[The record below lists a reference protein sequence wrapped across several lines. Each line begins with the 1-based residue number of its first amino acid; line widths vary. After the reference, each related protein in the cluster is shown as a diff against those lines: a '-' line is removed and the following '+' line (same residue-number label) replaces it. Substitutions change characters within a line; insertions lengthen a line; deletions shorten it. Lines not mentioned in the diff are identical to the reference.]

1 MNLKWSTTWHCATL
15 YPLLRLRCNMYIM
28 LNYIYKQL
36 CMNKLR
42 AIIAIFAIFLFVG
55 CAERKVVVE
64 NRAVVS
70 IAPLKPLV
78 ENILGDDFDITVLVP
93 QGASP
98 ETFEPTPKQLR
109 EVESARFV
117 FGTGLLEFEQ
127 ELLHR
132 IARNEQI
139 INLSQGIEL
148 IAGSCSHSHQS
159 HSTTCE
165 HGHHHAHGIDP
176 HIWCSPKA
184 LGKMAENTYN
194 AIVKEMP
201 DSTKYAECYTA
212 LCIKLLELNEE
223 VSELCRQ
230 SPRSTFFIYH
240 PALTYLA
247 RDYGLTQVAVEHE
260 GKEPS
265 AKHLARIIEQAQ
277 KEDVKHIFYQSEFP
291 ASSVEIICKD
301 CNATAVEINP
311 LEEDIFENI
320 RHIVT
325 LITE

>member
-1 MNLKWSTTWHCATL
+1 MKHIKFIIIELF
-15 YPLLRLRCNMYIM
+15 
-28 LNYIYKQL
+28 
-36 CMNKLR
+36 
-42 AIIAIFAIFLFVG
+42 AIIAFISCGSREIA
-55 CAERKVVVE
+55 VE

-78 ENILGDDFDITVLVP
+78 EAILGDDFEVVVLVP

-132 IARNEQI
+132 VARNEQI
-139 INLSQGIEL
+139 INLSQGIDV
-148 IAGSCSHSHQS
+148 IAGTCSHAH
-159 HSTTCE
+159 
-165 HGHHHAHGIDP
+165 HGHACGHTHGVDP
-176 HIWCSPKA
+176 HVWCSLRA
-184 LGKMAENTYN
+184 LATMATN
-194 AIVKEMP
+194 AYTAIIGEMP
-201 DSTKYAECYTA
+201 DSMKYKMAYN
-212 LCIKLLELNEE
+212 ELFIEISNLNKE
-223 VSELCRQ
+223 VADMCQKSLHK
-230 SPRSTFFIYH
+230 SFIIYH

-247 RDYGLTQVAVEHE
+247 RDYGLTQVAVEKD

-265 AKHLARIIEQAQ
+265 AKHLAQIINQARA
-277 KEDVKHIFYQSEFP
+277 EGVKHIFYQSEFP
-291 ASSVEIICKD
+291 ASSVAIICKD
-301 CNATAVEINP
+301 TGATAVEINP
-311 LEEDIFENI
+311 LSEDIFANI

>member
-1 MNLKWSTTWHCATL
+1 MNR
-15 YPLLRLRCNMYIM
+15 LRLI
-28 LNYIYKQL
+28 LT
-36 CMNKLR
+36 
-42 AIIAIFAIFLFVG
+42 IFILTTLFNG
-55 CAERKVVVE
+55 CSERKIVVE

-78 ENILGDDFDITVLVP
+78 ENILGDDFEISVLVP

-109 EVESARFV
+109 DVETARFV

-132 IARNEQI
+132 VARNEQI

-148 IAGSCSHSHQS
+148 ITGTCSHAHHSHNA
-159 HSTTCE
+159 TCE
-165 HGHHHAHGIDP
+165 HDCTHEHHHAHGIDP

-194 AIVKEMP
+194 AITHEMP
-201 DSTKYAECYTA
+201 DSTKYGERYTT
-212 LCIKLLELNEE
+212 LCIKLLELDEE
-223 VSELCRQ
+223 VAELCRQ

-265 AKHLARIIEQAQ
+265 AKHLARIIEHVQ
-277 KEDVKHIFYQSEFP
+277 KHGVKHIFYQSEFP

-311 LEEDIFENI
+311 LEEDILENI

>member
-1 MNLKWSTTWHCATL
+1 
-15 YPLLRLRCNMYIM
+15 
-28 LNYIYKQL
+28 
-36 CMNKLR
+36 MNKLR
-42 AIIAIFAIFLFVG
+42 LISPVFIILLFIG

-64 NRAVVS
+64 NRAIVS

-78 ENILGDDFDITVLVP
+78 ENILGDDFEISVLVP

-127 ELLHR
+127 ELLHKV
-132 IARNEQI
+132 ARKEQI
-139 INLSQGIEL
+139 INLSHGIDV
-148 IAGSCSHSHQS
+148 IAGTCSHA
-159 HSTTCE
+159 
-165 HGHHHAHGIDP
+165 HHNHTHTSPCGHAHGIDP
-176 HIWCSPKA
+176 HIWCSPKT

-194 AIVKEMP
+194 AIVREMP
-201 DSTKYAECYTA
+201 DSTKYGEHYTT
-212 LCIKLLELNEE
+212 LCTRLLELDEE

-265 AKHLARIIEQAQ
+265 AKHLAHIIKQARA
-277 KEDVKHIFYQSEFP
+277 EGTKHIFYQSEFP

-301 CNATAVEINP
+301 CDATAVEINP
-311 LEEDIFENI
+311 LEENIFDNI

>member
-1 MNLKWSTTWHCATL
+1 MTK
-15 YPLLRLRCNMYIM
+15 LRCFLSI
-28 LNYIYKQL
+28 LSSL
-36 CMNKLR
+36 L
-42 AIIAIFAIFLFVG
+42 LFVG

-64 NRAVVS
+64 NRAIVS

-78 ENILGDDFDITVLVP
+78 ENILGDDFEISVLVP

-139 INLSQGIEL
+139 TNLSQGIDL
-148 IAGSCSHSHQS
+148 IAGTCSHAHHSH
-159 HSTTCE
+159 TATCE
-165 HGHHHAHGIDP
+165 HGCSHNHANHAHGIDP

-184 LGKMAENTYN
+184 LGKMAENAYH
-194 AIVKEMP
+194 AITREMP
-201 DSTKYAECYTA
+201 DSTKYEERYTA
-212 LCIKLLELNEE
+212 LCIKLLELDEE
-223 VSELCRQ
+223 VAEMCRQ

-265 AKHLARIIEQAQ
+265 AKHLARIIEQARA
-277 KEDVKHIFYQSEFP
+277 EGVKHIFYQSEFP
-291 ASSVEIICKD
+291 ASSVEVICQD
-301 CNATAVEINP
+301 ANATAVEINP
-311 LEEDIFENI
+311 LEENIFENI

-325 LITE
+325 LLTE

>member
-1 MNLKWSTTWHCATL
+1 
-15 YPLLRLRCNMYIM
+15 M
-28 LNYIYKQL
+28 LNFILREEFSYTKRGILLYIGIL
-36 CMNKLR
+36 ATTL
-42 AIIAIFAIFLFVG
+42 LFVG

-64 NRAVVS
+64 NRAIVS

-78 ENILGDDFDITVLVP
+78 ENILGDDFEVSILVP

-109 EVESARFV
+109 DVETARFV

-127 ELLHR
+127 SLLHR
-132 IARNEQI
+132 IVRNEQI

-148 IAGSCSHSHQS
+148 IAGTCSHAHHNHANCSHS
-159 HSTTCE
+159 
-165 HGHHHAHGIDP
+165 HAHGIDP

-184 LGKMAENTYN
+184 LGKMAENTYH
-194 AIVKEMP
+194 AIAREMP
-201 DSTKYAECYTA
+201 DSTKYGERYTT
-212 LCIKLLELNEE
+212 LCIRLLELHEE

-265 AKHLARIIEQAQ
+265 ARHLARIIEQARN
-277 KEDVKHIFYQSEFP
+277 EGVKHIFYQSEFP

-301 CNATAVEINP
+301 TNATAVEINP
-311 LEEDIFENI
+311 LDENIFENI
-320 RHIVT
+320 RQITT
-325 LITE
+325 LLTE

>member
-1 MNLKWSTTWHCATL
+1 MNR
-15 YPLLRLRCNMYIM
+15 LRLI
-28 LNYIYKQL
+28 LT
-36 CMNKLR
+36 
-42 AIIAIFAIFLFVG
+42 IFILTILFNG
-55 CAERKVVVE
+55 CRERKIVVE

-78 ENILGDDFDITVLVP
+78 ENILGDDFEISVLVP

-109 EVESARFV
+109 DVETARFV

-139 INLSQGIEL
+139 INLSQGVEL
-148 IAGSCSHSHQS
+148 ITGTCSHAHHSHNA
-159 HSTTCE
+159 TCE
-165 HGHHHAHGIDP
+165 HDCTHEHHHAHGIDP
-176 HIWCSPKA
+176 HIWCSPKT
-184 LGKMAENTYN
+184 LGKMAENTYS
-194 AIVKEMP
+194 AIAQEMP
-201 DSTKYAECYTA
+201 DSTKYGERYTN
-212 LCIKLLELNEE
+212 LCIKLLELDEE
-223 VSELCRQ
+223 VAELCRQ

-265 AKHLARIIEQAQ
+265 AKHLARIIEQVQ
-277 KEDVKHIFYQSEFP
+277 KHGVKHIFYQSEFP

-311 LEEDIFENI
+311 LEEDVLENI

>member
-1 MNLKWSTTWHCATL
+1 MKRTKLL
-15 YPLLRLRCNMYIM
+15 Y
-28 LNYIYKQL
+28 
-36 CMNKLR
+36 
-42 AIIAIFAIFLFVG
+42 IFLLLITTLLFMG

-64 NRAVVS
+64 NRAIVS

-78 ENILGDDFDITVLVP
+78 ESILGDDFEVSVLVP

-109 EVESARFV
+109 EVETARFV

-127 ELLHR
+127 ALLHR

-148 IAGSCSHSHQS
+148 IAGSCSHAHNAN
-159 HSTTCE
+159 STTCN
-165 HGHHHAHGIDP
+165 HDCSHDHNSHHHAHGIDP
-176 HIWCSPKA
+176 HLWCSPKA
-184 LGKMAENTYN
+184 LSKMAENTYH
-194 AIVKEMP
+194 AIAREMP
-201 DSTKYAECYTA
+201 DSTKYEERYTT
-212 LCIKLLELNEE
+212 LSIKLLELDEE
-223 VSELCRQ
+223 VSEMCRQ
-230 SPRSTFFIYH
+230 SPRTTIFIYH

-265 AKHLARIIEQAQ
+265 AKHLARIIEQAR
-277 KEDVKHIFYQSEFP
+277 KEGVKHIFYQSEFP
-291 ASSVEIICKD
+291 ASSVEVICKD
-301 CNATAVEINP
+301 INATAVEINP
-311 LEEDIFENI
+311 LDEDIFSNI
-320 RHIVT
+320 RHIAT